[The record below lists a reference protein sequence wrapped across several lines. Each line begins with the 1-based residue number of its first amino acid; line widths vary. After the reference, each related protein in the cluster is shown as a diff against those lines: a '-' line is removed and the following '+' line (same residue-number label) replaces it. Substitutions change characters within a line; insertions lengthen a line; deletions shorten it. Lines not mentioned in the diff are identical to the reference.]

1 MIDVTKILNYITF
14 AFLGI
19 EEFIWNKIDTLEKQ
33 KFYRV
38 TIFVL
43 ILSVIT
49 ILGMYEFF
57 MLLLNN
63 PIIAIT
69 LGILFSLV
77 VINIFRFS
85 IFTIQNPIYYEPK
98 IETNITD
105 KQNSIS
111 TPTENSDSQL
121 NTSATFLS
129 SVKNVLFKVLHFF
142 SFELFTRVSI
152 NGILI
157 LFIVLPFA
165 CFINQDDIDKINS
178 EKRIQLIQTFKENQN
193 ANFASKSNS
202 LDLKIKKLRQKNDFN
217 QNTIYTSE
225 LKNELLLKKKLL
237 AEWNEEKQN
246 VIFHYEKNIANKNF
260 IIYSYR
266 FIENKPIFWFALIM
280 VSFLFIVSHIQKHM
294 LLHPTNK
301 YYILANTY
309 YRELA
314 LEHYNN
320 SESQIKETLQKKY
333 KSNIYGIKILNYY
346 ESLIA
351 NSFYT
356 DPPFNSKMKEYKIRS
371 KKLSTI
377 EFINSFSAK

>member
-1 MIDVTKILNYITF
+1 MLDVTKILNYFTF
-14 AFLGI
+14 AFFGI

-38 TIFVL
+38 TIFIL
-43 ILSVIT
+43 ILSVVT
-49 ILGMYEFF
+49 FLGMYEFF

-63 PIIAIT
+63 SIIAT
-69 LGILFSLV
+69 VVGTLFSLIL
-77 VINIFRFS
+77 INIFRFS
-85 IFTIQNPIYYEPK
+85 IFTIQNPIYHEPV

-111 TPTENSDSQL
+111 TQTENLDSPL
-121 NTSATFLS
+121 NTSSTFLTNI
-129 SVKNVLFKVLHFF
+129 KNASFKVFHFF
-142 SFELFTRVSI
+142 SFELFIHVLI

-165 CFINQDDIDKINS
+165 CFINQDAIDKINS
-178 EKRIQLIQTFKENQN
+178 EKRIQLIARFKENQN

-202 LDLKIKKLRQKNDFN
+202 LDLKIKKLRQKNDLN
-217 QNTIYTSE
+217 QNIIYTSE
-225 LKNELLLKKKLL
+225 LKNELLLQKQLV
-237 AEWNEEKQN
+237 AEWEAEKQN
-246 VIFHYEKNIANKNF
+246 VVFQYEKNIANKNF

-301 YYILANTY
+301 YYILANKY
-309 YRELA
+309 YYQLA
-314 LEHYNN
+314 LEDYKTN
-320 SESQIKETLQKKY
+320 EIQIKKTLQKKY
-333 KSNIYGIKILNYY
+333 NSNFFGITIVSYY

-356 DPPFNSKMKEYKIRS
+356 DPPFNSKMKEYKSPS
-371 KKLSTI
+371 KKLSSI

>member
-63 PIIAIT
+63 LIIAIT

-77 VINIFRFS
+77 IINIFRFS
-85 IFTIQNPIYYEPK
+85 IFTIQNPIYHVPVIK
-98 IETNITD
+98 TNITD
-105 KQNSIS
+105 KQNSIT
-111 TPTENSDSQL
+111 TPTENSDSPS
-121 NTSATFLS
+121 NTSTTFIT
-129 SVKNVLFKVLHFF
+129 SVKNVLFKVFHFF
-142 SFELFTRVSI
+142 SFELFIRVLI
-152 NGILI
+152 NGILT
-157 LFIVLPFA
+157 LFIALPFA
-165 CFINQDDIDKINS
+165 CFINNNAVDKINS
-178 EKRIQLIQTFKENQN
+178 EKRIQLIATFKENQN
-193 ANFASKSNS
+193 ANFVSKSNS
-202 LDLKIKKLRQKNDFN
+202 LDLKIKKLKQKNTLN
-217 QNTIYTSE
+217 QNARYTAE
-225 LKNELLLKKKLL
+225 LKEELLLQKQLL
-237 AEWNEEKQN
+237 AEWEAEKQN
-246 VIFHYEKNIANKNF
+246 VIFLYEKNIANKNF

-266 FIENKPIFWFALIM
+266 FIENKPIFWFALVL
-280 VSFLFIVSHIQKHM
+280 VSLLFILSHIQKHK

-301 YYILANTY
+301 YYILANIY

-351 NSFYT
+351 NSYYT
-356 DPPFNSKMKEYKIRS
+356 DPPFNSKMKEYKTPS
-371 KKLSTI
+371 KKLSSI
-377 EFINSFSAK
+377 EFINSFSTK

>member
-63 PIIAIT
+63 SIIAIT

-77 VINIFRFS
+77 IINIFRFS
-85 IFTIQNPIYYEPK
+85 IFTIQNPIYYVPV
-98 IETNITD
+98 IETNITV
-105 KQNSIS
+105 KQNSIT
-111 TPTENSDSQL
+111 TPTENSDSPS
-121 NTSATFLS
+121 NTLTTFIT
-129 SVKNVLFKVLHFF
+129 SVKNVLFKVSHFF
-142 SFELFTRVSI
+142 SFELFIRVLI
-152 NGILI
+152 NGILT
-157 LFIVLPFA
+157 LFIALPFA
-165 CFINQDDIDKINS
+165 CFINNNAIDKINS
-178 EKRIQLIQTFKENQN
+178 EKRIQLIATFKENQN
-193 ANFASKSNS
+193 ANFVSKSNS
-202 LDLKIKKLRQKNDFN
+202 LDLKIKKLKQKNTLN
-217 QNTIYTSE
+217 QNARYTAE
-225 LKNELLLKKKLL
+225 LKEELLLQKQLI
-237 AEWNEEKQN
+237 AEWEAEKQN
-246 VIFHYEKNIANKNF
+246 VIFLYEKNIANKNF

-266 FIENKPIFWFALIM
+266 FIENKPIFWFALVL
-280 VSFLFIVSHIQKHM
+280 VSLLFILSHIQKHK

-351 NSFYT
+351 NSYYT

-377 EFINSFSAK
+377 EFINSFSTK

>member
-19 EEFIWNKIDTLEKQ
+19 EEFIWNKVDTLEKQ

-63 PIIAIT
+63 SIIAIT
-69 LGILFSLV
+69 LGILFSLII
-77 VINIFRFS
+77 INIFRFS
-85 IFTIQNPIYYEPK
+85 IFTIQNPIYHVPV

-111 TPTENSDSQL
+111 TPTENSDSPS
-121 NTSATFLS
+121 NTSTTFLT
-129 SVKNVLFKVLHFF
+129 SVNNVLFKVFHFF
-142 SFELFTRVSI
+142 SFELFIRVLI
-152 NGILI
+152 NGILT
-157 LFIVLPFA
+157 LFISLSFA
-165 CFINQDDIDKINS
+165 CFINNNAIDKINS
-178 EKRIQLIQTFKENQN
+178 EKRIQLIATFKENQN
-193 ANFASKSNS
+193 ANFFSKSNS
-202 LDLKIKKLRQKNDFN
+202 LDLKIKKLKQKNTLN
-217 QNTIYTSE
+217 QNTRYTAE
-225 LKNELLLKKKLL
+225 LKEELLLQKQLL
-237 AEWNEEKQN
+237 AEWEAEKQN
-246 VIFHYEKNIANKNF
+246 VIFLYEKNIANKNF

-266 FIENKPIFWFALIM
+266 FIENKPIFWFALIL
-280 VSFLFIVSHIQKHM
+280 VSLLFILSHFQKYK
-294 LLHPTNK
+294 LLHPTNN

-314 LEHYNN
+314 LKHYNN

-351 NSFYT
+351 NSYYT
-356 DPPFNSKMKEYKIRS
+356 DPPFNSKMKEYKTPS
-371 KKLSTI
+371 KKLSSI
-377 EFINSFSAK
+377 EFINSFSTK

>member
-1 MIDVTKILNYITF
+1 MLDVTKILNYFTF
-14 AFLGI
+14 AFFGI
-19 EEFIWNKIDTLEKQ
+19 EELIWNKIDTLEKQ

-38 TIFVL
+38 TIFIL

-49 ILGMYEFF
+49 FLGMYEFF
-57 MLLLNN
+57 LLLLNN
-63 PIIAIT
+63 SIIAIVVGT
-69 LGILFSLV
+69 LFSLIL
-77 VINIFRFS
+77 INIFRFS
-85 IFTIQNPIYYEPK
+85 IFTIQNPIYHEPE

-111 TPTENSDSQL
+111 TLTENSDSAL
-121 NTSATFLS
+121 STSSTFLTNI
-129 SVKNVLFKVLHFF
+129 KNASFKVFHFF
-142 SFELFTRVSI
+142 SFELFIRVLI

-165 CFINQDDIDKINS
+165 CFINQDSIDKINS
-178 EKRIQLIQTFKENQN
+178 EKRIQLIARFKENQN

-202 LDLKIKKLRQKNDFN
+202 LDLKIKKLRQKNDLN

-225 LKNELLLKKKLL
+225 LKNELLLQKQLV

-246 VIFHYEKNIANKNF
+246 VVFQYEKNIANKNF

-301 YYILANTY
+301 YYTLANKY
-309 YRELA
+309 YYQLA
-314 LEHYNN
+314 LEDYKTN
-320 SESQIKETLQKKY
+320 EIQIKKTLQKKY
-333 KSNIYGIKILNYY
+333 NSNFFGITTVSYY

-356 DPPFNSKMKEYKIRS
+356 DPPFNSKMKEYKSPS
-371 KKLSTI
+371 KKLSSI

>member
-1 MIDVTKILNYITF
+1 MLDVTKILNYFTF

-57 MLLLNN
+57 ILLLNN
-63 PIIAIT
+63 SIIAIT

-85 IFTIQNPIYYEPK
+85 IFTIQNPIYHEPE

-111 TPTENSDSQL
+111 NPTENSVSAL
-121 NTSATFLS
+121 STSSTFFIS
-129 SVKNVLFKVLHFF
+129 IKNILFKLLHFF
-142 SFELFTRVSI
+142 SFELFIRVLI

-165 CFINQDDIDKINS
+165 CFLNQNAIDQINS
-178 EKRIQLIQTFKENQN
+178 EKRTQLIETNKKNQN
-193 ANFASKSNS
+193 ANFASKNNS
-202 LDLKIKKLRQKNDFN
+202 LDLKIKKLRQKNDLN

-225 LKNELLLKKKLL
+225 LKNELLLQKQLV

-246 VIFHYEKNIANKNF
+246 VIFQYEKNIANKNF
-260 IIYSYR
+260 IIHSYKY
-266 FIENKPIFWFALIM
+266 IENKPVFWFALIL
-280 VSFLFIVSHIQKHM
+280 VSLLFILSHFQKYK
-294 LLHPTNK
+294 LLNSTNK
-301 YYILANTY
+301 YYILANKY
-309 YRELA
+309 YYQLA
-314 LEHYNN
+314 LEDYKTN
-320 SESQIKETLQKKY
+320 EVQIKRTLEKKY
-333 KSNIYGIKILNYY
+333 NFNFFDTKIVNYY
-346 ESLIA
+346 ESLLA
-351 NSFYT
+351 NSCYVN
-356 DPPFNSKMKEYKIRS
+356 PPFNSKMKEYKIPS